1 MVPFRLSR
9 REIWRVFALTALF
22 FFAAYLSRFVSFGFT
37 HDSLQI
43 DQSGGALFQIS
54 LGRFMQPLYWLVRG
68 DIVMPYVVG
77 LLSFTFLSASI
88 CLCCSLLAIRSTLGI
103 ACVCM
108 TLCCNATLS
117 LSSATF
123 ISWLDVYML
132 ALLLS
137 VLSVCLCESMRLG
150 FLLAPFVLCLS
161 LGLYQSYLQTAI
173 LLFLMLLIHRAL
185 DGDPLPSLVVRGF
198 KALFVLLA
206 GLLLYALFSK
216 LAMRFAQVNVADTY
230 NGIAHVGDWGDAS
243 VLSLLA
249 ETYVAPLAYLLSP
262 ETIYP
267 RWTTFTTLAIFA
279 LSLPVLVSSLAR
291 QKKRLHRLFV
301 LLMLLLVPLGANAVS
316 FISGGLSHALMIY
329 SYFFVLLL
337 PLSLAERHAREENIR
352 PRQKLASAAL
362 LLSCALLYAGNAAFA
377 QQLILRR
384 NLEYQSTLSLMTRVI
399 ERADTVEGYSR
410 GVTPVVFSGSLFSSQ
425 LAMERPGF
433 EGTTSLFGENNLYAI
448 TAEDYYPWYVNQ
460 ILGYPMRF
468 DVSLLPDYLN
478 RAAVRAMPVFPAE
491 GSIQMIDGVLVVHI
505 GRQQLGV

>member
-1 MVPFRLSR
+1 MVSFRLSR
-9 REIWRVFALTALF
+9 REIRRIFALTALF

-77 LLSFTFLSASI
+77 LLAFAFLGASL
-88 CLCCSLLAIRSTLGI
+88 CLCCALLSIRSTLGV
-103 ACVCM
+103 ACACM
-108 TLCCNATLS
+108 TLCCNAPLS
-117 LSSATF
+117 FSSATF

-137 VLSVCLCESMRLG
+137 VLSVCLCERIRLG

-173 LLFLMLLIHRAL
+173 LLFLMLLIHHAL
-185 DGDPLPSLVVRGF
+185 DGDPLPSLIARGF

-279 LSLPVLVSSLAR
+279 LSLPALVSSLAR

-337 PLSLAERHAREENIR
+337 PLSLAERRAREENIR
-352 PRQKLASAAL
+352 PRQ
-362 LLSCALLYAGNAAFA
+362 
-377 QQLILRR
+377 
-384 NLEYQSTLSLMTRVI
+384 
-399 ERADTVEGYSR
+399 
-410 GVTPVVFSGSLFSSQ
+410 
-425 LAMERPGF
+425 
-433 EGTTSLFGENNLYAI
+433 
-448 TAEDYYPWYVNQ
+448 
-460 ILGYPMRF
+460 
-468 DVSLLPDYLN
+468 
-478 RAAVRAMPVFPAE
+478 
-491 GSIQMIDGVLVVHI
+491 
-505 GRQQLGV
+505 